1 MESHAFPQPPAI
13 EKDPRPFDG
22 SWPSDVEVAER
33 AEEPGPTPARIA
45 MPIAIAAGVFGLAL
59 LGISQLLKRRHG
71 HGKSSF
77 IADALRSVSLSVLGV
92 VASRVTERLASPP
105 LLGPGSDSR
114 SR

>member
-1 MESHAFPQPPAI
+1 MESHAFPQTQPM
-13 EKDPRPFDG
+13 ERDPRLLDR
-22 SWPSDVEVAER
+22 SWPDDLEVAER
-33 AEEPGPTPARIA
+33 AQVQERTRGPIA
-45 MPIAIAAGVFGLAL
+45 VPIAIAAGVFGLAL

-71 HGKSSF
+71 PGKSSF

-114 SR
+114 P